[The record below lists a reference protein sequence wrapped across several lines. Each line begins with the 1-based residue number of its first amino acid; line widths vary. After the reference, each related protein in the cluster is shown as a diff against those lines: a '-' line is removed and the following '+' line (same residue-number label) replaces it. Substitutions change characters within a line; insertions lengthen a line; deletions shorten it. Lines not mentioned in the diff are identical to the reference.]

1 MTRAGATISAVL
13 DKASGALTA
22 TSSGG
27 SLDDVSGVSSPANRK
42 INQRRRFLLEPIRF
56 PEHGSET
63 ENPYGEFPK

>member
-27 SLDDVSGVSSPANRK
+27 SLDDVSGVSVLRTGKLTSAVGFFRS
-42 INQRRRFLLEPIRF
+42 Q
-56 PEHGSET
+56 SEFRDT
-63 ENPYGEFPK
+63 KNPYREFPK